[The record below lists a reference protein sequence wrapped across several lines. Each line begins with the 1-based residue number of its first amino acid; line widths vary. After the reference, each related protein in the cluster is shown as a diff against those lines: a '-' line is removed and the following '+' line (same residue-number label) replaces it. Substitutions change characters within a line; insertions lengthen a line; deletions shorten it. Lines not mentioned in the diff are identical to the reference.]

1 MVMLMMYGEVD
12 GWRRKTTTD
21 GYKGNGSPA
30 SGPLLIF
37 PAPTPFSLHNSE
49 GLVAGADHASR
60 SNSEGN
66 KAE

>member
-1 MVMLMMYGEVD
+1 MVRLMGGGGKQQQPGIKEMEV
-12 GWRRKTTTD
+12 
-21 GYKGNGSPA
+21 
-30 SGPLLIF
+30 LLAIF